1 MLSSLTVGKG
11 SVVFVGLFLLALTHL
26 AKADDDLLRV
36 TQVQV
41 DYTAKTLT
49 ISVSHL
55 DQANHLAP
63 PKVRLA
69 GSPLVVVNSSVNN
82 GAHSGVLTAN
92 LPLPVPTGSFLL
104 EVAWGRDED
113 DREHTVSL
121 SLGFVGPQAPPGAT
135 RPQAA
140 TGATGPQSATGAH
153 GPTRPQGPAGAR

>member
-1 MLSSLTVGKG
+1 MMTSLAIRKG
-11 SVVFVGLFLLALTHL
+11 SVLFIGVFLFALSHL
-26 AKADDDLLRV
+26 AKADDDLLQV

-55 DQANHLAP
+55 DQANHLAS

-82 GAHSGVLTAN
+82 SAHTGVLTAN

-113 DREHTVSL
+113 DREHTFSL
-121 SLGFVGPQAPPGAT
+121 ALGLVGPQGPPGAT
-135 RPQAA
+135 GPQGA
-140 TGATGPQSATGAH
+140 TGATGPQGATGA
-153 GPTRPQGPAGAR
+153 QGPQ